1 MASFK
6 RSLVHPYLLM
16 PAWAR
21 VVRAVRAWDEVA
33 ALEGAAARA
42 WDEAVA
48 GELAEEGSFNEDL
61 RPHNGQ
67 FRPG

>member
-16 PAWAR
+16 PVWAR
-21 VVRAVRAWDEVA
+21 AARAWDEVA

-61 RPHNGQ
+61 RPHHGQ